1 MKIQQKVASYEIICM
16 WETGL
21 ISQANESKVVYL
33 LAYPI
38 AGPFKDRFLLV
49 CSTLRNLTKL
59 FK

>member
-33 LAYPI
+33 LAYPMR
-38 AGPFKDRFLLV
+38 ALLKTDFYLYV
-49 CSTLRNLTKL
+49 EHYVT
-59 FK
+59 